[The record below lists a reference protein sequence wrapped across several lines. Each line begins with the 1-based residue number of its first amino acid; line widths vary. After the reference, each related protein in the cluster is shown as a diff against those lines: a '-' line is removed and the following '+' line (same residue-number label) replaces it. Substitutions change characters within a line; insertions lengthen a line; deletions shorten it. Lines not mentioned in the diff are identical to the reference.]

1 MIINDFYDDNHTNSI
16 SKLFLKNFSGKNN
29 KAVFL
34 DRDGVLIEDVHHIDS
49 ENKVH
54 LCDNVVPFLKK
65 AKSSNYDIVV
75 VTNQSAVSRSI
86 ISYEKYISITA
97 KFLSLLPSDVYPDL
111 ILASFHMPEN
121 KNNLNNYNWRKPGI
135 GMFEFALNFGKY
147 DSKNVIMVG
156 DKISDLLPAEK
167 CKIKKLFYIQSK
179 LHKNELSKM
188 EEWNK
193 IKKIKINQIH
203 KLNEFI
209 VD

>member
-1 MIINDFYDDNHTNSI
+1 MS
-16 SKLFLKNFSGKNN
+16 FLN
-29 KAVFL
+29 
-34 DRDGVLIEDVHHIDS
+34 EP
-49 ENKVH
+49 
-54 LCDNVVPFLKK
+54 PFLKK

-147 DSKNVIMVG
+147 DSKNVH
-156 DKISDLLPAEK
+156 L
-167 CKIKKLFYIQSK
+167 
-179 LHKNELSKM
+179 
-188 EEWNK
+188 
-193 IKKIKINQIH
+193 
-203 KLNEFI
+203 
-209 VD
+209 